1 MVLLASTTRPETLKQ
16 VGFWGEGE
24 KYPSL
29 DATFPCALTFRLG
42 EGNRKQAGKDA
53 GKDAGKEAGK
63 QASRGASK
71 ELAGFR
77 LLPCNSWRHVTN
89 TPLDDME

>member
-42 EGNRKQAGKDA
+42 
-53 GKDAGKEAGK
+53 AGK